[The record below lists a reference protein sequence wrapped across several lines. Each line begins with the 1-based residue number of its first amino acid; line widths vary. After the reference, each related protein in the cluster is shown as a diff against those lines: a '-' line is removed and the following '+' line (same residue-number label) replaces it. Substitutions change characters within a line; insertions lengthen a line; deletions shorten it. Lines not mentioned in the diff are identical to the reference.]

1 MYVFYLTAQVVIDL
15 TDEDVPVPK
24 KQKIIEVNVVDE
36 DSPDINKKQ
45 KSNEDNTKL
54 DMKMTSKKN
63 YQEEAI

>member
-1 MYVFYLTAQVVIDL
+1 MYVFYLTAKVVIDL

-45 KSNEDNTKL
+45 KSNEDSTKL